1 MSTQKANFTIKGLYS
16 LLPYM
21 DFAFKSLLWLTGV
34 LCVFVFNHLGWVIQ
48 SFYGYLIRLKDEK
61 KGRKGSKVELID
73 GEGDENSGVE
83 LFQLLEGFLF
93 GENEGFGS
101 DYGVSGR
108 FEEEEE
114 KDDSSLISSMRYQV
128 YSEDSFSGFI
138 KEPEAASFTVK
149 EMFVDPVNGISKKPE
164 KVTGETVAVEK
175 GFRELEV
182 GDEAREGLVE
192 SSGDIGR
199 DVSRVDPEV
208 AHDDKHPGDEKL
220 DEEFVVRDGEQFVS
234 ADRNEGSV
242 GSVEVLGDAD
252 HDEKTRASIS
262 SSGEEE
268 RSEIQGKVISDYD
281 DASEGLHL
289 GENDLCKANQE
300 DQGSSSSSELADDHR
315 DAQEVPDGSPK
326 PGTPS
331 SVLDVV
337 SGNEEVSSLYSRS
350 VTHDVEEETIG
361 PNKAMIDGDVK
372 VESSSEDDLEK
383 KEKTSFVAN
392 DSSKTEDIIISSDD
406 AFSLSQVEL
415 PNNEQESVGSN
426 EPASDHDEKLD
437 ASVSESS
444 REETLET
451 KENATSMQ
459 DSPLERE
466 GGMRLNDFFANI
478 PEFYDDDDDSVVT
491 IEVLPE
497 IPVGEASVPDPLIII
512 HDNGEDSPASA
523 ESWGFDDHETKE
535 SAWSQEHTNANLSDD
550 NEDSTFKVLGSTNS
564 SKVHDEHNTG
574 LFGDDSDDETD
585 EEILWLYQQ
594 KLKLRKAVRTCKFG
608 LPTILEELE
617 SLRLEDDLK
626 PLKVDPKTEH
636 KERMDEIQSFY
647 KSYSDKMRK
656 LDILSHQT
664 LNAIGLTQLK
674 NQDRKLSAS
683 AAVKSFLPYKVR
695 RQEVDPL
702 KIVMRDLQRDLELVY
717 VGQLCLSWEILKWQ
731 YGKALDLQDYDS
743 WGSCHYN
750 VAAGEFQQ
758 FHVLVQRFT
767 EDEHYQGPR
776 IQHYLRNRCA
786 QCNLLQVPVIK
797 DDAKNGRGGDSEN
810 AINITGLV
818 EIVDESL
825 HAFWEFLQGDK
836 GETNTTFRGISGSSP
851 ELQDPSDMELLTL
864 TRASLQKKERRL
876 KDLIRS
882 GNCIVKR
889 FQKHKKRRLSQDM
902 FVAQVELRLVS
913 RVIRM
918 SKLTT
923 DQLLWCHKKAS
934 KVNFVGGQ
942 VQVDSNFLLFPC

>member
-1 MSTQKANFTIKGLYS
+1 
-16 LLPYM
+16 M

-34 LCVFVFNHLGWVIQ
+34 WCVFVFNHLGWVIQ

-61 KGRKGSKVELID
+61 KGRKGSKIELID
-73 GEGDENSGVE
+73 GKGDENSGVE

-108 FEEEEE
+108 FEEE
-114 KDDSSLISSMRYQV
+114 KGDSSLISTMRYQV

-164 KVTGETVAVEK
+164 KVTGEAVALEK

-220 DEEFVVRDGEQFVS
+220 DEEVVVRDGEQFVS
-234 ADRNEGSV
+234 AYRNEGSV

-281 DASEGLHL
+281 DASEGVHL

-300 DQGSSSSSELADDHR
+300 DQGSSSSSVLADDHR
-315 DAQEVPDGSPK
+315 EAQEVPDGSPK

-331 SVLDVV
+331 SVLDVE
-337 SGNEEVSSLYSRS
+337 SENEEVSSLDSRS
-350 VTHDVEEETIG
+350 VTHDVEEETLG
-361 PNKAMIDGDVK
+361 LNEAMIDGDVK

-383 KEKTSFVAN
+383 KEETSFVAN
-392 DSSKTEDIIISSDD
+392 DSSRTEDIIISSDD

-451 KENATSMQ
+451 MENATSIQ
-459 DSPLERE
+459 DSPLERV

-478 PEFYDDDDDSVVT
+478 PEFYDDEDDSVVT

-497 IPVGEASVPDPLIII
+497 IPVGEASEPDPLIII
-512 HDNGEDSPASA
+512 HDKRWDYDGEDSPASA

-535 SAWSQEHTNANLSDD
+535 SAWSPEHTNANLSDD
-550 NEDSTFKVLGSTNS
+550 DEDSAFKVLGSTNS
-564 SKVHDEHNTG
+564 SEVHDEHNTD

-585 EEILWLYQQ
+585 EEILWLYQK

-683 AAVKSFLPYKVR
+683 AAVKPFLPYKVR

-776 IQHYLRNRCA
+776 IQQYLRNRCA
-786 QCNLLQVPVIK
+786 QCHLLQVPVIK

-825 HAFWEFLQGDK
+825 HAFWEFLHADK
-836 GETNTTFRGISGSSP
+836 GETNTTFRGITGSSP
-851 ELQDPSDMELLTL
+851 ELQDPSDTELLTL

-902 FVAQVELRLVS
+902 FFAQVELRLVS
-913 RVIRM
+913 RVISM
-918 SKLTT
+918 SKLKT
-923 DQLLWCHKKAS
+923 DQLLWCHKKVS

-942 VQVDSNFLLFPC
+942 AQVDSNFLLFPC